1 MTRLSCCERFSAR
14 WACAGSLVL
23 AASTLTLFG
32 LPPARAQ
39 TAPVAAQNQ
48 EPGLVLEQTV
58 RRVVVDVV
66 VTDDHGHPVPG
77 LTAADFEVFED
88 GKPQSIRQFDVHS
101 PSEAVALPARP
112 AVLPANT
119 FVDLPASPQVVR
131 EPLTVILFDALNT
144 PLHDQ
149 MYARQQMLK
158 FLEQMPIG
166 SQTAIFVLSD
176 RLHLLQGFSGEREVL
191 VAAAKRQV
199 PLNDQSGLLPS
210 SNDSGVSTSPL
221 GAQAQ
226 SSTMPAGVTGPGYV
240 PGAGA
245 VAIPGG
251 PVPVN
256 GPMSAN
262 MLMQQMADE
271 VNSALLD
278 RRVDIT
284 LAALQQIARF
294 LSSVPGRKNLI
305 WLSSSFPASVAPDVS
320 AGSTAF
326 ENQRSYDQEIVDT
339 HNLLCMSQVAVYPVD
354 ARGLAAPILRN
365 GPGTAQAYAANLAA
379 TQGTMDQVAD
389 ETGGHAFYNT
399 NELAKAFATAVDN
412 GSNYY
417 SLTYA
422 PTNPNFD
429 GKLRHIKLIV
439 DHSGYHL
446 AYRRSY
452 YADDAGMHPNLPEDL
467 AVAAPDPGS
476 LLSALQFGAPLS
488 YQIVFAARVNAV
500 GSPVQASDQQMASL
514 VPFLQI
520 AARNE
525 GVNFDKPKT
534 PLPLQ
539 GYTVQFGVMARQLA
553 MIPGSDGKFHP
564 QLALGVMAF
573 DMAGNPLGGKQ
584 TTVELSVSAAQ
595 MPRLMKEGYQAVQ
608 TVYVPLNATS
618 LRVAVRD
625 DRSNR
630 LGSVEV
636 PLPIGPVPQAP
647 HAASDR

>member
-1 MTRLSCCERFSAR
+1 MARHSCCECLSAR
-14 WACAGSLVL
+14 WARANLLALAAFVL
-23 AASTLTLFG
+23 ALFAF
-32 LPPARAQ
+32 PPARAQ
-39 TAPVAAQNQ
+39 NAPVAPAAQDQ
-48 EPGLVLEQTV
+48 EPGLVLERTV

-77 LTAADFEVFED
+77 LTAADFHLFED

-119 FVDLPASPQVVR
+119 FVDLPASPQALQQ
-131 EPLTVILFDALNT
+131 PLTVILFDALNT
-144 PLHDQ
+144 PLREQ
-149 MYARQQMLK
+149 IYARQQMLK

-191 VAAAKRQV
+191 VAAAKHQGPV
-199 PLNDQSGLLPS
+199 PDKMGLLPPTDE
-210 SNDSGVSTSPL
+210 NGAPTSPL
-221 GAQAQ
+221 SAQAQ
-226 SSTMPAGVTGPGYV
+226 SGTMPAGVTGPGYV

-245 VAIPGG
+245 IGVPGG
-251 PVPVN
+251 PLPLN

-271 VNSALLD
+271 VSSALLD
-278 RRVDIT
+278 RRVDVT

-305 WLSSSFPASVAPDVS
+305 WLSSSFPASVAPDES
-320 AGSTAF
+320 AGTAAF
-326 ENQRSYDQEIVDT
+326 ENQRSYNQQIVDT
-339 HNLLCMSQVAVYPVD
+339 DNLLCMSQVAVYPVD
-354 ARGLAAPILRN
+354 ARGLAAPILRS
-365 GPGTAQAYAANLAA
+365 GPGTAQDYAANLAA

-389 ETGGHAFYNT
+389 ETGGHAFYNS
-399 NELAKAFATAVDN
+399 NELVRAFNTAIDN

-429 GKLRHIKLIV
+429 GRLRHIKLVV

-488 YQIVFAARVNAV
+488 HQIVFAARVNAV
-500 GSPVQASDQQMASL
+500 GSPVQASDKQMASL
-514 VPFLQI
+514 MPFLQI

-525 GVNFDKPKT
+525 GVNFDKPKS
-534 PLPLQ
+534 PLPVQ
-539 GYTVQFGVMARQLA
+539 RYTVQFGVMARQLE
-553 MIPGSDGKFHP
+553 MTPGSDGKFHP
-564 QLALGVMAF
+564 QLAFGVMAF
-573 DMAGNPLGGKQ
+573 DAAGNPLGGEQ
-584 TTVELSVSAAQ
+584 TSVDASVSAAQ
-595 MPRLMKEGYQAVQ
+595 MPKLMKEGYQALQ
-608 TVYVPLNATS
+608 TIYVPLNAAS

-625 DRSNR
+625 NRSNR

-636 PLPIGPVPQAP
+636 PLPIEG
-647 HAASDR
+647 AAQGGASR

>member
-1 MTRLSCCERFSAR
+1 MTRFSCCERLSAR
-14 WACAGSLVL
+14 WARAGSLVF
-23 AASTLTLFG
+23 AASTLALFG
-32 LPPARAQ
+32 FPPAHAQ
-39 TAPVAAQNQ
+39 TAPPAPAAQEE

-66 VTDDHGHPVPG
+66 VTDDRGHPVPG
-77 LTAADFEVFED
+77 LTAADFRVVED
-88 GKPQSIRQFDVHS
+88 GKPQSIGQFDVHTL
-101 PSEAVALPARP
+101 SEAMALPARP
-112 AVLPANT
+112 AVLPANV
-119 FVDLPASPQVVR
+119 FVNLPASPEAVG

-158 FLEQMPIG
+158 FLEHMPIG

-191 VAAAKRQV
+191 VAAARRQGPV
-199 PLNDQSGLLPS
+199 PDKAGLLQPGDD
-210 SNDSGVSTSPL
+210 NGVSTSSPS
-221 GAQAQ
+221 AQTP
-226 SSTMPAGVTGPGYV
+226 SGTMPASIPGPGYV

-245 VAIPGG
+245 AGTPGS
-251 PVPVN
+251 PVSVN
-256 GPMSAN
+256 GPMSVDT
-262 MLMQQMADE
+262 LMQHMADE
-271 VNSALLD
+271 VSSALLD

-284 LAALQQIARF
+284 LAALQQISRF

-305 WLSSSFPASVAPDVS
+305 WISSSFPASVGPDES
-320 AGSTAF
+320 AGPTAF
-326 ENQRSYDQEIVDT
+326 ENQRSYNQAIVDT
-339 HNLLCMSQVAVYPVD
+339 DNLLCMSQVAVYPVD
-354 ARGLAAPILRN
+354 ARGLQAPILRS

-379 TQGTMDQVAD
+379 TQGTIEQVAD

-429 GKLRHIKLIV
+429 GKLRRIKLSV

-452 YADDAGMHPNLPEDL
+452 YADDAGMRPDLPEDL

-488 YQIVFAARVNAV
+488 HEIIFAARVNAV
-500 GSPVQASDQQMASL
+500 GSPAPASDQQMASL
-514 VPFLQI
+514 IPFLQI

-525 GVNFDKPKT
+525 GVNFEKPKA

-539 GYTVQFGVMARQLA
+539 RYTVQFGVMARQLE

-573 DMAGNPLGGKQ
+573 DAGGNPLGGNQ
-584 TTVELSVSAAQ
+584 TTLGLTVSAAQ
-595 MPRLMKEGYQAVQ
+595 MPRLMKEGYQAVM
-608 TVYVPLNATS
+608 TVYAPLNTTS

-636 PLPIGPVPQAP
+636 PLPIGP
-647 HAASDR
+647 